1 MNTVRIE
8 QRAKHRIGWR
18 PTHAAR
24 IGVVAAITTALS
36 LGAAAVCAAPAPPV
50 KTSQI
55 KRPAEI
61 ALYADAAQIN
71 DFQDPASPDNPLLE
85 EWYYLDVNTNF
96 TGGGYYPNGHF
107 RHAQRANVTFG
118 DGHVDLEKMLPGS
131 QDPRLANQ
139 HVGQLRPEILRL
151 P

>member
-1 MNTVRIE
+1 MERCARARGGIGGRHQVANRSRIS
-8 QRAKHRIGWR
+8 ACSL
-18 PTHAAR
+18 PL
-24 IGVVAAITTALS
+24 VAT
-36 LGAAAVCAAPAPPV
+36 APPV

-55 KRPAEI
+55 KRPDEI

-71 DFQDPASPDNPLLE
+71 DFQGPATPDNPLLE

-96 TGGGYYPNGHF
+96 SGANYYPNGHF
-107 RHAQRANVTFG
+107 RHGQSANVTYA

-131 QDPRLANQ
+131 LDQRLPKQN
-139 HVGQLRPEILRL
+139 VGQLRGEILTL